1 MRKGLPGALGSK
13 DPSSAPSSQT
23 PPLVPA
29 QPGEEI
35 QCRGSKPARRV
46 ASAGLTREQGRSG
59 AQASEMGKVGSKG
72 EGSSSEG
79 PRPPPWQGILHRPP

>member
-1 MRKGLPGALGSK
+1 MPWFQACKKSG
-13 DPSSAPSSQT
+13 
-23 PPLVPA
+23 
-29 QPGEEI
+29 
-35 QCRGSKPARRV
+35 QCRADSG
-46 ASAGLTREQGRSG
+46 EQGRGG